1 MDSNEEVDDGLVV
14 EEMQNWVLDTEEDF
28 NSMAMLEINRSIQ
41 ARYERALRTG
51 NVNSESESDFDDD
64 EDDEEVED
72 CSYEEVIEPTDI
84 SQEDEKSE

>member
-14 EEMQNWVLDTEEDF
+14 EEMQNWVLDTDEDF
-28 NSMAMLEINRSIQ
+28 NSLAMLEINRSIQ
-41 ARYERALRTG
+41 ARYERALQTG

-64 EDDEEVED
+64 DEDEED
-72 CSYEEVIEPTDI
+72 CSYEEVIEHTSDM